1 MRRKRLKHAHEW
13 PIYPGST
20 QSPANWQGW
29 PEGKRFAFVL
39 THDVELAGGHDKCEL
54 LMELEQR
61 YGFVSSFNF
70 VPERYNVSP
79 ALRAKLESEG
89 FEVGVHGLNHDGKLY
104 SSREEFRRRAHKINR
119 YIEQWGTVGFRSPAM
134 HNNLEWIKD
143 LNIEYDASTFDT
155 DPFEP
160 QPDGQYTIFPFYVEG
175 DANRSGYVELPYTLP
190 QDFTLY
196 VILQEKDPSIWQ
208 RKLDWIARNG
218 GMALVNIHPDYIH
231 FGSGRPGNEEFPANV
246 YASFLDYVRT
256 QYEGE
261 YWHALPRQ
269 VAAFWKK
276 HYQTGI
282 ISQPVATEN

>member
-1 MRRKRLKHAHEW
+1 
-13 PIYPGST
+13 
-20 QSPANWQGW
+20 
-29 PEGKRFAFVL
+29 
-39 THDVELAGGHDKCEL
+39 
-54 LMELEQR
+54 MELEQR